1 MNKCIA
7 FVDDDEGFLE
17 QSREHLTYRGYEFIG
32 WRDSRTAFDAI
43 MRQRD
48 RIDGI
53 CVDLELCGSPEQ
65 GAELIGNLRMNGVT
79 APIVVLTNNL
89 AGETE
94 YALLKNGADD
104 YVRKAHNFYPAL
116 LARFEKLWERRGDG
130 GACLVR
136 GALRY
141 DRTSRLVS
149 YRGKTAKHPLD
160 VSVGK
165 VLETLLNHAGDIV
178 THELLAEALE
188 DRTATTGRIQKLVSA
203 LRSVLDGLG
212 LTDAIRTE
220 RGFGYALEACN

>member
-1 MNKCIA
+1 MKKCIVL
-7 FVDDDEGFLE
+7 VDDDARYGDVF
-17 QSREHLTYRGYEFIG
+17 RENLTYRDYDCLVYG
-32 WRDSRTAFDAI
+32 DSRTAFDAI
-43 MRQRD
+43 LRQKN

-65 GAELIGNLRMNGVT
+65 GAELVWHLRMNGVT
-79 APIVVLTNNL
+79 APIFALTNNL

-141 DRTSRLVS
+141 DRTSRFVS

-165 VLETLLNHAGDIV
+165 VLETLFVSYGKIV
-178 THELLAEALE
+178 THEQLAEALE
-188 DRTATTGRIQKLVSA
+188 DRTATTGKIQKLVSA
-203 LRSVLDGLG
+203 LRSVLEGLG

-220 RGFGYALEACN
+220 RGIGYALEACN